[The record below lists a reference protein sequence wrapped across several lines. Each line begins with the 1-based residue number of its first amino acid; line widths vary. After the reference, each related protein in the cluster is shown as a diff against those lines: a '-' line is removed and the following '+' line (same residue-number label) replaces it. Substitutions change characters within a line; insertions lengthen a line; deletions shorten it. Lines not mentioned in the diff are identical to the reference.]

1 MLIILPLN
9 SLNVVYRVYN
19 QFGGNVGEFVEFVK
33 SKSSQ
38 LVLLHVYCC
47 MHACVRV
54 VDELIVLTSFQSM
67 GHCFNKLFP

>member
-1 MLIILPLN
+1 MLCMD
-9 SLNVVYRVYN
+9 VYHVYN
-19 QFGGNVGEFVEFVK
+19 QFGGNEFVEVME

-47 MHACVRV
+47 MRV
-54 VDELIVLTSFQSM
+54 LLMTSFQSM